1 MTAERETIVAA
12 VVVAAAGGTLISRV
26 RMQKSVYLL
35 DRLGLNSGFEFEYH
49 HYGPYSRDLDL
60 ATADAVALQMVSETF
75 QHREGD
81 GARYSVFELKQASP
95 GEDAFGALGRQRATL
110 LAEKFAST
118 NITVLELA
126 ATVDWLCH
134 AEKCEDWRAEVSRR
148 KPLKVGGGRLDRAEM
163 LLMNLGLTPPPI
175 TEVAP
180 RPPSGGN

>member
-12 VVVAAAGGTLISRV
+12 VVAAAGGTLISRV

-81 GARYSVFELKQASP
+81 GARYSVFNLRKDRPAD
-95 GEDAFGALGRQRATL
+95 DAFGQLGPKRASA
-110 LAEKFAST
+110 LAEKFASA

-148 KPLKVGGGRLDRAEM
+148 KPLKVGGGRLDRAVT
-163 LLMNLGLTPPPI
+163 LLTDLGLPPP
-175 TEVAP
+175 
-180 RPPSGGN
+180 S